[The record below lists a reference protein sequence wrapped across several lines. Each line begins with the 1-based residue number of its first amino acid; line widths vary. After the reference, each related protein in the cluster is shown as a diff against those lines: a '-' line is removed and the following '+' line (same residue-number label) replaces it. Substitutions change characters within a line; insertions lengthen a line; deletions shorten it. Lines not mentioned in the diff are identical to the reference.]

1 MVSEPQFPEVVLARR
16 ALSSLNLLRTFE
28 VAARRGSFKLAAEEL
43 HVTAS
48 AVSQQVRS
56 LESQLGLE
64 LFERYP
70 GGLRLTDTGR
80 AYLDEIQGPLRALD
94 DATER
99 LRAGGRSVLRVTLMP
114 PLASRIVLPRLADF
128 RGRHPQIEL
137 RIDTSVRNLDLAQ
150 RQVDLAVRYG
160 VPPWPGCVHEKLT
173 DLYVQAI
180 CPIGLAREL
189 DLERHPER
197 LARVPLVHMTERPD
211 HWHKYFQHVGVI
223 AFEPVDVF
231 HVDDY
236 PAAIE
241 AAETLGA
248 ALAVWPL
255 EQPLIDS
262 GRVFAVGAP
271 QGPIPEAMYAVML
284 EERAGDPAI
293 RSFVEW
299 LRRQLPK
306 GA

>member
-1 MVSEPQFPEVVLARR
+1 MARR

-56 LESQLGLE
+56 LESQLGLD
-64 LFERYP
+64 LFERHP
-70 GGLRLTDTGR
+70 GGLRLTETGR
-80 AYLDEIQGPLRALD
+80 SYLGEIQGPLRALA

-128 RGRHPQIEL
+128 RARHPQVEL
-137 RIDTSVRNLDLAQ
+137 HIDTSVRNLDLAQ
-150 RQVDLAVRYG
+150 RHVDLAVRYG
-160 VPPWPGCVHEKLT
+160 VPPWPGCAHEKLA

-180 CPIGLAREL
+180 CPLALAREH
-189 DLERHPER
+189 DLARHPER
-197 LARVPLVHMTERPD
+197 LAGVPLVQMTERPD
-211 HWHKYFQHVGVI
+211 HWRQYFQHIGVN
-223 AFEPVDVF
+223 AFEPIDRF

-236 PAAIE
+236 PAAID

-248 ALAVWPL
+248 ALAIWPL

-262 GRVFAVGAP
+262 GRVVAVGAP

-293 RSFVEW
+293 RVFLDW
-299 LRRQLPK
+299 LRRQLPQ
-306 GA
+306 AT